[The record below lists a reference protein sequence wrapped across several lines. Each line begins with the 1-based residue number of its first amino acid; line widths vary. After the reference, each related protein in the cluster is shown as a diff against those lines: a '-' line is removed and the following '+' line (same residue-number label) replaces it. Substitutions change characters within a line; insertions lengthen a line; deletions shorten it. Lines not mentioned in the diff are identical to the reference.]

1 MADNVIEVA
10 NEQQTE
16 QANELAQMM
25 AISLNGGI
33 APQAAS
39 ENQEVVVDE
48 PTIVPAT
55 FEILKEKFGY
65 ESPEAA
71 VAEIESLRVLKSQP
85 PATEAPKFENEF
97 NEKLYK
103 AIQSGQVKEVTQ
115 LLAQQ
120 ERLDS
125 LTTSEVNES
134 NAADIIKL
142 SMQLEFGSG
151 KAPLTQAEIDY
162 KFNKQYGLPKEP
174 VQSDSELDED
184 FAQRKAEWQEKV
196 TDIQMSRMI
205 DAKMAIPKLVTAKSE
220 IKLPEIPN
228 TVDEDYVQYRKMLD
242 EQAKI
247 DEEVQAAYKSF
258 TPKSIETK
266 IPFTDEANKI
276 GFEFQYE
283 PSSEAF
289 NKSLGMALDIN
300 TFFDAFKKSDGTPD
314 RQKFLDAIHF
324 ALNKESILTEAMKQ
338 AKNATIKS
346 FLPDNSN
353 NNGQRISPAMT
364 GELSELQKQMQAA
377 GIKY

>member
-10 NEQQTE
+10 NEQQTA
-16 QANELAQMM
+16 QANELATMM
-25 AISLNGGI
+25 AINLNGGI
-33 APQAAS
+33 PPQAAS
-39 ENQEVVVDE
+39 ENQEVVVE
-48 PTIVPAT
+48 EQQQIVPAT

-71 VAEIESLRVLKSQP
+71 VSEIESLRVLKSQP
-85 PATEAPKFENEF
+85 PITEAPKFENEF

-125 LTTSEVNES
+125 LTTSEVTKD

-142 SMQLEFGSG
+142 NMQLGNKLLTKEDIEFQY
-151 KAPLTQAEIDY
+151 KQDY
-162 KFNKQYGLPKEP
+162 LPPKEP
-174 VQSDSELDED
+174 VQRSSETYEEFQERMED
-184 FAQRKAEWQEKV
+184 YNERVSFVEQKRIIA
-196 TDIQMSRMI
+196 
-205 DAKMAIPKLVTAKSE
+205 AKMAIPELEKAKST
-220 IKLPEIPN
+220 IKLPEIPIN
-228 TVDEDYVQYRKMLD
+228 VDEGYVQYQKMLD
-242 EQAKI
+242 DQAKI
-247 DEEVQAAYKSF
+247 DEEVKAAYKSF

-300 TFFDAFKKSDGTPD
+300 TFFDSFKKSDGTPD

-324 ALNKESILTEAMKQ
+324 AMNKDSILLEAMKQ

-346 FLPDNSN
+346 FLPDNIN
-353 NNGQRISPAMT
+353 GNGQRMSPAMT
-364 GELSELQKQMQAA
+364 GEPNELQRYMQAA
-377 GIKY
+377 GIKG

>member
-33 APQAAS
+33 APQVAS
-39 ENQEVVVDE
+39 ETQEVVE
-48 PTIVPAT
+48 EQQQIVPAT

-103 AIQSGQVKEVTQ
+103 AIQAGQVKEVTQ

-142 SMQLEFGSG
+142 GMQLEY
-151 KAPLTQAEIDY
+151 KTLTQAEIDY
-162 KFNKQYGLPKEP
+162 KFNKQYALPKEP

-220 IKLPEIPN
+220 IKLPEIPT

-266 IPFTDEANKI
+266 INFIDEANKI

>member
-39 ENQEVVVDE
+39 ETQEVVE
-48 PTIVPAT
+48 EQQQIVPAT

-85 PATEAPKFENEF
+85 PVTEAPKFENEF

-103 AIQSGQVKEVTQ
+103 AIQAGQVKEVTQ

-142 SMQLEFGSG
+142 GMQLEY
-151 KAPLTQAEIDY
+151 KTLTQAEIDY
-162 KFNKQYGLPKEP
+162 KFNKQYALPKEP

-247 DEEVQAAYKSF
+247 DEEVQLAYKSF

>member
-10 NEQQTE
+10 NEQQTA

-25 AISLNGGI
+25 AINLNGGI
-33 APQAAS
+33 VPQQAAS
-39 ENQEVVVDE
+39 ETQEVAVDE
-48 PTIVPAT
+48 TVIVPAT

-65 ESPEAA
+65 ENPEAA

-85 PATEAPKFENEF
+85 PVTEAPKFENEF

-103 AIQSGQVKEVTQ
+103 AIQAGQVKEVTQ

-142 SMQLEFGSG
+142 GMQLEYKTLS
-151 KAPLTQAEIDY
+151 QAEIDY

-174 VQSDSELDED
+174 IQADSELDED
-184 FAQRKAEWQEKV
+184 FANRKADWQEKI

-205 DAKMAIPKLVTAKSE
+205 DAKMAIPKLETAKSQ
-220 IKLPEIPN
+220 IKLPEIPT
-228 TVDEDYVQYRKMLD
+228 TVDDDYVQYRKMLD

-247 DEEVQAAYKSF
+247 DEEVQLAYKSF

>member
-10 NEQQTE
+10 NEQQTA
-16 QANELAQMM
+16 QANELATMM
-25 AISLNGGI
+25 AINLNGGI
-33 APQAAS
+33 PPQAAS
-39 ENQEVVVDE
+39 ENQEVVVE
-48 PTIVPAT
+48 EQQQIVPAT

-85 PATEAPKFENEF
+85 PVTEAPKFENEF

-125 LTTSEVNES
+125 LTTNEVNES

-142 SMQLEFGSG
+142 GMQLEY
-151 KAPLTQAEIDY
+151 KTLTQAEIDY
-162 KFNKQYGLPKEP
+162 KFNKQYALPKEP
-174 VQSDSELDED
+174 VQTDSELDEE
-184 FAQRKAEWQEKV
+184 FANRKAEWQEKV

-205 DAKMAIPKLVTAKSE
+205 DAKMAIPKLETAKSQ
-220 IKLPEIPN
+220 IKLPEIPIS
-228 TVDEDYVQYRKMLD
+228 VDDDYVQYRKMLD
-242 EQAKI
+242 EQIKV
-247 DEEVQAAYKSF
+247 DEEVKEAYKSF
-258 TPKSIETK
+258 TPKHIETK

-300 TFFDAFKKSDGTPD
+300 TFFDSFKKSDGTPD

-324 ALNKESILTEAMKQ
+324 AMNKESILTEAMKQ

-346 FLPDNSN
+346 FLPDNIN
-353 NNGQRISPAMT
+353 NNGQRISPTMT

-377 GIKY
+377 GIR

>member
-16 QANELAQMM
+16 QSNELAQMM

-33 APQAAS
+33 PPQAAS
-39 ENQEVVVDE
+39 ETQEVVE
-48 PTIVPAT
+48 EQQQIVPAT

-85 PATEAPKFENEF
+85 PVTEAPKFENEF

-103 AIQSGQVKEVTQ
+103 AIQAGQVKEVTQ

-142 SMQLEFGSG
+142 GMQLEY
-151 KAPLTQAEIDY
+151 KTLTQAEIDY
-162 KFNKQYGLPKEP
+162 KFNKQYALPKEP

-184 FAQRKAEWQEKV
+184 FAQRKAEWQDKV

-220 IKLPEIPN
+220 IKLPEIPT

-247 DEEVQAAYKSF
+247 DEEVQLAYKSF